1 MADSFSTVL
10 KDINQLSTDELDEL
24 IQALSQRYAQLHPG
38 WEIAILTLPKDD
50 PVERGRI
57 LARVLEYENKQREGQ

>member
-10 KDINQLSTDELDEL
+10 KDINHLSTDELDEC

-50 PVERGRI
+50 PAERGRI
-57 LARVLEYENKQREGQ
+57 LARVLEYENKRQEGH

>member
-1 MADSFSTVL
+1 MELTSKELLIRISHSNST
-10 KDINQLSTDELDEL
+10 KIDAFF
-24 IQALSQRYAQLHPG
+24 QALSQRYAQLHPG